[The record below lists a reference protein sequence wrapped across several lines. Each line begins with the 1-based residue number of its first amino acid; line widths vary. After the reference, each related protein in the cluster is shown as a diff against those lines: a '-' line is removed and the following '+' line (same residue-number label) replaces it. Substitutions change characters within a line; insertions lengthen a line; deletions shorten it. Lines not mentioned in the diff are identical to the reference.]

1 MNRIRAWSN
10 RENFSYRFWTFV
22 RLLNGGSGG
31 LRVGPRGEHSGR
43 ENTSSEEEHFVI
55 AGVPLY
61 KPFQMTSRPPS
72 WCPKL
77 IVLKE
82 LNSFLT
88 WTLSFVAINLNRW
101 RLSRYT
107 SKNFS
112 WTLLL
117 IRNKDCTSESVVCT
131 YFILEIICILELY
144 CIQRQYIPFPLLWR
158 HARRLQ
164 GS

>member
-1 MNRIRAWSN
+1 MERNAAALLETAAHALTRLKSDGELQTPTFSRLMNRIRAWSN

-43 ENTSSEEEHFVI
+43 ESTSSEEEHFVI

-82 LNSFLT
+82 LNSFLS

-101 RLSRYT
+101 RLSKWKYPIPPR
-107 SKNFS
+107 
-112 WTLLL
+112 
-117 IRNKDCTSESVVCT
+117 
-131 YFILEIICILELY
+131 ILVEL
-144 CIQRQYIPFPLLWR
+144 CF
-158 HARRLQ
+158 
-164 GS
+164 